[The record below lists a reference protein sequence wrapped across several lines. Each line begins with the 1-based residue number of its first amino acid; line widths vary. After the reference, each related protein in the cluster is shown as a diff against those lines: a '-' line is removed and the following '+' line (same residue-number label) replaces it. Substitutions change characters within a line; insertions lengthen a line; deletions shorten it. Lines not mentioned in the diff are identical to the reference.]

1 MNRIKIQIVKI
12 REKKANLE
20 LKVENLKNKNNKAN
34 NKANNKRFPY
44 YKFKKL
50 RKNYTI
56 DINL

>member
-20 LKVENLKNKNNKAN
+20 LKVENLNNKNNKAN
-34 NKANNKRFPY
+34 TKANNKRFPY